1 MKDRPKQGAK
11 FVWKETEKTDRNR
24 HSHSYTENE
33 EMTVTQEICRNGWK
47 KQVCTT
53 EDSGGSKESN
63 RLDNQSINCNKQT
76 LWTKS

>member
-1 MKDRPKQGAK
+1 MKDNSKHSVK

-24 HSHSYTENE
+24 HSPENE
-33 EMTVTQEICRNGWK
+33 EITVKWLVK
-47 KQVCTT
+47 ASMCTT

-63 RLDNQSINCNKQT
+63 RLDNQSINGSKQT